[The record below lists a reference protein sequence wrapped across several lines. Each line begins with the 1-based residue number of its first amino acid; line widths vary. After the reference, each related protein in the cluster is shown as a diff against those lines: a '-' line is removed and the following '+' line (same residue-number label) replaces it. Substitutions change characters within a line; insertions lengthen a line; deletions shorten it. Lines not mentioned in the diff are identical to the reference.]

1 MPRMPTLADVNA
13 ARARLRGIALHTPLE
28 PSRELTDATG
38 AAEVRLKREE
48 VQPTGAFKTRG
59 AHNKVAIIAE
69 ERPEAALVT
78 ASSGN
83 HGIAVATAAIRH
95 GMRLTVLVG
104 RSISPAK
111 LERLRALETNRI
123 TVELTGNDT
132 DDAEAEGRR
141 RDDAGH
147 AIYIPPYNDPD
158 VIAGQAT
165 VAVEIVEDWPDVE
178 VIVVPIGGGGL
189 IAGIGLWAKAMK
201 PGIRIV
207 GVQPAAS
214 PPMYAHFQTGST
226 DPMPIAPTLAD
237 GVAGNIERDSITWAM
252 CRSLVD
258 DVVVIDEEAIADAM
272 RWALD
277 VPHVLLEGSAV
288 LGIAALRSGAVEVA
302 ERRVAVVTTGRN
314 IAPETVRRVLTS
326 PV

>member
-1 MPRMPTLADVNA
+1 M
-13 ARARLRGIALHTPLE
+13 
-28 PSRELTDATG
+28 SRELADATG

-48 VQPTGAFKTRG
+48 LQPTGSFKTRG
-59 AHNKVAIIAE
+59 AHNKVAIVAE
-69 ERPEAALVT
+69 GRPEAALVT

-111 LERLRALETNRI
+111 LERLRALETQRI
-123 TVELTGNDT
+123 TVELTGDDT
-132 DDAEAEGRR
+132 DDAEAEARR

-165 VAVEIVEDWPDVE
+165 VGVEILADWPE
-178 VIVVPIGGGGL
+178 VDTIVVPIGGGGL
-189 IAGIGLWAKAMK
+189 IAGIGLWAKAVK
-201 PGIRIV
+201 PDLRLV

-214 PPMYAHFQTGST
+214 PPMYAHFQTGAT
-226 DPMPIAPTLAD
+226 EPMPIAPTIAD
-237 GVAGNIERDSITWAM
+237 GVAGNIERSSLTWKL
-252 CRSLVD
+252 CKRLVD
-258 DVVVIDEEAIADAM
+258 EVVLIEEAAIAEAM

-277 VPHVLLEGSAV
+277 VPHILLEGSAA
-288 LGIAALRSGAVEVA
+288 LGIAALAPGTLDTAGRN
-302 ERRVAVVTTGRN
+302 VAVVLTGRN
-314 IAPETVRRVLTS
+314 VTGETLRGVLA
-326 PV
+326 